1 MEGVNCSINIIFKDV
16 IHFVMFQQQIL
27 RSAVNL
33 MYSYCVTTLATNYT
47 MWSWIA
53 GNVNSLTETLQNTIP
68 SSVSNPSPEA
78 APFPSNASSII
89 KEETATNVNTAQS
102 DSSEQELDSTE
113 PVSKPKTP
121 DSVNISPKVEVSE
134 DPSINLNIKEMTNSG
149 LNTFTSG
156 ISNLFNDVTGVVKS
170 SVSEFLTAEEQVQ
183 KKSEDTQAA
192 QMNVAPPWYGYNEAE
207 EMKTQIIDIS
217 SSSKNLLRE
226 PPPGS
231 TMLPISLDSCIG
243 QAMVMLSEDPRLE
256 QVRFALVPKKIS
268 EDKFWRN
275 YFYRVHLVK
284 QSIQLGTLKR
294 EGMKAETDGNS
305 NTTASVPPDEIE
317 PDEFVSDALD
327 NQASCEHK
335 LTQEELNQLKL
346 STSPNKQNEESN
358 MEDMLAQELE
368 NFQPDE
374 VKDDVIDFEELDKIL
389 ENH

>member
-1 MEGVNCSINIIFKDV
+1 MPKINSI
-16 IHFVMFQQQIL
+16 
-27 RSAVNL
+27 
-33 MYSYCVTTLATNYT
+33 TLAINYI
-47 MWSWIA
+47 MWNWIA

-68 SSVSNPSPEA
+68 SSVPNPSPEA
-78 APFPSNASSII
+78 PSFPSNASSII
-89 KEETATNVNTAQS
+89 KEGTATNVNTIQS

-113 PVSKPKTP
+113 PVSKPKTQDP
-121 DSVNISPKVEVSE
+121 LNISPKAEVTE
-134 DPSINLNIKEMTNSG
+134 DPSLELNFKEITNSG

-170 SVSEFLTAEEQVQ
+170 SVSDFLTAEEQVQ
-183 KKSEDTQAA
+183 KNSENIQAA
-192 QMNVAPPWYGYNEAE
+192 QMNVTLPWYGYNEAE
-207 EMKTQIIDIS
+207 EMKTQILDIS

-243 QAMVMLSEDPRLE
+243 QAMLMLSEDPRLE
-256 QVRFALVPKKIS
+256 QVRFSLVPKKIS
-268 EDKFWRN
+268 EEKFWRN

-294 EGMKAETDGNS
+294 EGMKADTDGNS
-305 NTTASVPPDEIE
+305 NTTTSVPTDEIE

-327 NQASCEHK
+327 NQASCEHQ

-346 STSPNKQNEESN
+346 STSPTKQNEESN
-358 MEDMLAQELE
+358 MEEMLAQELE

-374 VKDDVIDFEELDKIL
+374 VKDDDDIDFEDLDNIL
-389 ENH
+389 KTQ

>member
-1 MEGVNCSINIIFKDV
+1 
-16 IHFVMFQQQIL
+16 
-27 RSAVNL
+27 
-33 MYSYCVTTLATNYT
+33 
-47 MWSWIA
+47 MWSWIT
-53 GNVNSLTETLQNTIP
+53 GNVNSLTETSQNTIP
-68 SSVSNPSPEA
+68 SSVSIPSEA
-78 APFPSNASSII
+78 TSFPSDTSSII
-89 KEETATNVNTAQS
+89 KEETSTNVNTTQS

-113 PVSKPKTP
+113 PVNKPKTP
-121 DSVNISPKVEVSE
+121 DSVNISPKVEVTDTE
-134 DPSINLNIKEMTNSG
+134 DSSLKVNIKEMTNSG

-156 ISNLFNDVTGVVKS
+156 ISNIFNDVTGVVKF

-183 KKSEDTQAA
+183 KKSEDIQAA
-192 QMNVAPPWYGYNEAE
+192 QMNVTPPWYGYNEAE
-207 EMKTQIIDIS
+207 EMKTQILDIS

-243 QAMVMLSEDPRLE
+243 QAMLMLSEDPRLE
-256 QVRFALVPKKIS
+256 QIRFALVPKKIS
-268 EDKFWRN
+268 EEKFWRN

-284 QSIQLGTLKR
+284 QSVQLGTLNR
-294 EGMKAETDGNS
+294 EGTKAETDGNS
-305 NTTASVPPDEIE
+305 NTTTYVPTDEIE

-346 STSPNKQNEESN
+346 STSPTKQNEESN

-374 VKDDVIDFEELDKIL
+374 VKDDEIDFDELDNIL
-389 ENH
+389 KDH